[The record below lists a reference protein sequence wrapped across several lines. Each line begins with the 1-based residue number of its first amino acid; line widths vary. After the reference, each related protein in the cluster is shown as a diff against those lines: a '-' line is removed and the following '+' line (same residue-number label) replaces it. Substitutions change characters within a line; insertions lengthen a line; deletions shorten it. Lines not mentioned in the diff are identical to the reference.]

1 VTQAPLPPL
10 VYAGQRFALLTRHG
24 KERVIAP
31 VLEPALGCRI
41 DRVTD
46 YDTDQLGTFTREIP
60 RLGTQTEAARR
71 KARIGMAR
79 AGTAFGL
86 ASEGS
91 FGPDPFT
98 GMFSWNVEVLLFIDD
113 RLGIEVCGVFQGAGR
128 SDHLRAGEWPEVEAF
143 AREAGFP
150 LQHLVLRP
158 RDEND
163 ARVRKGIA
171 TWPDLRA
178 AFAWGKTESGNGRV
192 FVEFDLRAHAHP
204 ERMENIRRAAE
215 DLVVKL
221 QSACPACGAPGYA
234 ALERVPGLPCA
245 ACGAPTREPRAQ
257 VWGCPRCGRR
267 EERDCAPGL
276 TADPGRCD
284 HCNP

>member
-1 VTQAPLPPL
+1 VTAAAPPPSI
-10 VYAGQRFALLTRHG
+10 YAGRRFALLTRHG

-41 DRVTD
+41 DLVTD

-60 RLGTQTEAARR
+60 RLGTQIEAARR
-71 KARIGMAR
+71 KARIGMER
-79 AGTAFGL
+79 AGTDCGL

-113 RLGIEVCGVFQGAGR
+113 RLAIEVCGVFQGAGR
-128 SDHLRAGEWPEVEAF
+128 SDHLRATEWPEVEAF
-143 AREAGFP
+143 ARAAGFP
-150 LQHLVLRP
+150 LQHLVVRP
-158 RDEND
+158 RHEHDG
-163 ARVRKGIA
+163 RIRKGIA

-178 AFAWGKTESGNGRV
+178 AFAWAQADDGKV

-215 DLVVKL
+215 DLLVKL
-221 QSACPACGAPGYA
+221 QSVCPACGAPGYA

-245 ACGAPTREPRAQ
+245 ACGAPTRATRAEI
-257 VWGCPRCGRR
+257 WGCPRCGRR
-267 EERDCAPGL
+267 EERDCASGL
-276 TADPGRCD
+276 AADPGRCD
-284 HCNP
+284 RCNP